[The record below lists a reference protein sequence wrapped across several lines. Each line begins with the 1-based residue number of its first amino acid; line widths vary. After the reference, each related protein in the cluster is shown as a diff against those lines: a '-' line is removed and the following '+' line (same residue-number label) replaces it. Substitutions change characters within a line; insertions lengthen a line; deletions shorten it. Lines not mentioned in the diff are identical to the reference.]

1 MFRTF
6 ARTLAA
12 ALPLL
17 ALAAGAEPRLRVAVL
32 PVVVHSLEEQAYLQ
46 SGIADMLSTRLE
58 QNPALTI
65 VRVRDAA
72 QATTDGEAA
81 RQAARAAGAEFVVF
95 GSFTRF
101 GDGASLDLRCL
112 PVAGAKGDDPRS
124 VFVQAGGVGEII
136 PRLDD
141 VADKVARYVTSGAGS
156 GTPAVG
162 AGPAVAG
169 GGAPPEALQDAL
181 SELDELRARVERL
194 EELLLGREGAA
205 GSPQA
210 PRPGKQ
216 P

>member
-1 MFRTF
+1 MFRTL
-6 ARTLAA
+6 AGTVAA

-17 ALAAGAEPRLRVAVL
+17 AVAAAAAPTVRVAVL
-32 PVVVHSLEEQAYLQ
+32 PVVVHSLEQREYLQ
-46 SGIADMLSTRLE
+46 NGIADMLSTRLE
-58 QNPALTI
+58 RNDALAI

-81 RQAARAAGAEFVVF
+81 RAAARAAGAEFVVF

-124 VFVQAGGVGEII
+124 VFVQSGSVSEII

-141 VADKVARYVTSGAGS
+141 VAEKVARYVTSGDT
-156 GTPAVG
+156 GTPAV
-162 AGPAVAG
+162 ASGPSPAA
-169 GGAPPEALQDAL
+169 GGAPPEAFQDAL

-194 EELLLGREGAA
+194 EELLYSREGAA
-205 GSPQA
+205 AVPQPA
-210 PRPGKQ
+210 GPGKQ

>member
-6 ARTLAA
+6 ARTVAA

-17 ALAAGAEPRLRVAVL
+17 AVAAGAQPKLRVAVL
-32 PVVVHSLEEQAYLQ
+32 PVVVHSLEQQAYLQ

-58 QNPALTI
+58 QNPALVV

-81 RQAARAAGAEFVVF
+81 RQAARAAGAEFVVY

-112 PVAGAKGDDPRS
+112 PVAGAEGDDPRS
-124 VFVQAGGVGEII
+124 VFVQSGSVGEII

-141 VADKVARYVTSGAGS
+141 VADRVGRYLTSGGA

-162 AGPAVAG
+162 AGPAVAA
-169 GGAPPEALQDAL
+169 GGAPPEAFSDAL

-194 EELLLGREGAA
+194 EALIYGREGGA
-205 GSPQA
+205 GGPQPA
-210 PRPGKQ
+210 DPGKQ

>member
-112 PVAGAKGDDPRS
+112 PVAGAEGDDPRS
-124 VFVQAGGVGEII
+124 VFVQAGSVGEII

-141 VADKVARYVTSGAGS
+141 VADKVARYVTSGGGP

-162 AGPAVAG
+162 AGPAVAA

-194 EELLLGREGAA
+194 EELLNGREGAA
-205 GSPQA
+205 GSPQS
-210 PRPGKQ
+210 PGPGKQ

>member
-32 PVVVHSLEEQAYLQ
+32 PVVVHSLEERAYLQ

-58 QNPALTI
+58 QNAGLTI

-112 PVAGAKGDDPRS
+112 PVAGAPGDDPRS
-124 VFVQAGGVGEII
+124 VFVQAGSVGEII

-141 VADKVARYVTSGAGS
+141 VADKVARYVTSGGGP

-162 AGPAVAG
+162 AGPAVAP

-194 EELLLGREGAA
+194 EELLNGREGAA

-210 PRPGKQ
+210 PGPGKQ